1 MKPPENRPQ
10 DWMDARVEAYLDDDL
25 PADERV
31 LFEQGLADTPWDAE
45 LFMARQIRDG
55 LRALPEPM
63 CPPHVAEAVLAQVR
77 REARASW
84 LERFH
89 AWMQQQFMVLW
100 QPALAM
106 TVVVMLVVSA
116 ALIGRPASPE
126 PSYQP
131 AEVEQALAEIKLA
144 LGYVSEASRQTGK
157 VVRDDVIAERVVG
170 QMQHA
175 LNTRQQ
181 PSDDTQ
187 R

>member
-1 MKPPENRPQ
+1 MKPPENLQ
-10 DWMDARVEAYLDDDL
+10 DWMDAHVEAYLDDDL
-25 PADERV
+25 PADERL
-31 LFEQGLADTPWDAE
+31 LFEQGLADARWDAE
-45 LFMARQIRDG
+45 LFMARQIREG
-55 LRALPEPM
+55 LRALPEPV
-63 CPPHVAEAVLAQVR
+63 CPPRVTEAVLAQTR
-77 REARASW
+77 RAARASW

-89 AWMQQQFMVLW
+89 TWMQQQFVVLW

-106 TVVVMLVVSA
+106 TAVLMIVVSA
-116 ALIGRPASPE
+116 VLIGRPDTQE
-126 PSYQP
+126 PPYQP

-170 QMQHA
+170 RM

-187 R
+187 P